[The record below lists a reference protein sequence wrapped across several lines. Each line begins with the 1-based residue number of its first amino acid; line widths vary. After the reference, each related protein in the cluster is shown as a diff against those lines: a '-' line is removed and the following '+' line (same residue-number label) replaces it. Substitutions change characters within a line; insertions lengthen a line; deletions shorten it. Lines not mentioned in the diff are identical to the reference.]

1 MLKVETIQSHPI
13 GLNGQNHIV
22 ALTPMKFLPIEEFEK
37 RQKSID
43 PSKTLAL
50 MSSMT
55 KITSTVIENKK
66 KAKILKELGN
76 TALKRKEYDEAEQWY
91 SQAIDKNPGLKTL
104 WTNRAICRNTM
115 KKYEDAI
122 RDCESALSIDQK
134 FAKPGF

>member
-76 TALKRKEYDEAEQWY
+76 TALKKKKYDEAEQWY
-91 SQAIDKNPGLKTL
+91 SQAIDKNPGLKT
-104 WTNRAICRNTM
+104 
-115 KKYEDAI
+115 Y
-122 RDCESALSIDQK
+122 LSGCTVSQSS
-134 FAKPGF
+134 